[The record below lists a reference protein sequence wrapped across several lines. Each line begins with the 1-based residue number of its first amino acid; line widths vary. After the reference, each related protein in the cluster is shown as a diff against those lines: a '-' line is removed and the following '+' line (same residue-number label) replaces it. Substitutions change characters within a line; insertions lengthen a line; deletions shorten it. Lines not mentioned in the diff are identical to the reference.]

1 MEGGKSKEGKEK
13 KRNEYEIVIYQH
25 YITCSPLLQSKKKI
39 RIFIGE
45 IKSIK
50 IKEIISIDHHH
61 YHHHQGKEVLHTTA
75 PSSSPST
82 LPVIQGNI
90 PVSISSG
97 STPLE
102 GGCES
107 PRSMDMLAGC
117 ATQGLSG
124 IGGSGNEGKRRGGN
138 TQGGV
143 GRREWNVEIEDK
155 YGKIY
160 KLMFKDKWQSF
171 HFLLIIDGWRRFYY
185 QKSIPS
191 TIKNSILNELYS
203 TSPPFSDGSFFGFN
217 SNYSPWHFNSLNTP
231 NFFLICSSSSSVTF
245 FWDGK
250 QFRFFLFLLFFLVL
264 FSFFS
269 LLIFPFP
276 FSAYLP
282 FPLLCLFPL
291 SPRCLFTLSPSPC
304 LFTISPSPCL
314 FPLSPS
320 PCLFPLS
327 PSPCLFPL
335 SPSLPISPFPSLLI
349 YPFPLSSY
357 LPFPPP
363 FLHC

>member
-1 MEGGKSKEGKEK
+1 MMEGGNSKEGKEK

-61 YHHHQGKEVLHTTA
+61 HHHHQGKEVLHTTA

-82 LPVIQGNI
+82 LPVIQGNT
-90 PVSISSG
+90 PVSIISS

-203 TSPPFSDGSFFGFN
+203 PS
-217 SNYSPWHFNSLNTP
+217 HFNSLNTP

-276 FSAYLP
+276 FSSFFPFPLSAYLP
-282 FPLLCLFPL
+282 FPPLFL
-291 SPRCLFTLSPSPC
+291 S
-304 LFTISPSPCL
+304 
-314 FPLSPS
+314 PLSPS
-320 PCLFPLS
+320 
-327 PSPCLFPL
+327 
-335 SPSLPISPFPSLLI
+335 
-349 YPFPLSSY
+349 
-357 LPFPPP
+357 FPPLLAKGGKGVLP
-363 FLHC
+363 TGEGG

>member
-250 QFRFFLFLLFFLVL
+250 QFRFFLFLLFFLFPSPFSPPCL
-264 FSFFS
+264 FSLSPPPCLFS
-269 LLIFPFP
+269 LSSSLCLFTPFSLSLPIFPFP
-276 FSAYLP
+276 LSAYFP
-282 FPLLCLFPL
+282 FPLPFFLPFASYP
-291 SPRCLFTLSPSPC
+291 SPSSTF
-304 LFTISPSPCL
+304 LFLCSPLRMSTRGG
-314 FPLSPS
+314 
-320 PCLFPLS
+320 
-327 PSPCLFPL
+327 
-335 SPSLPISPFPSLLI
+335 
-349 YPFPLSSY
+349 
-357 LPFPPP
+357 
-363 FLHC
+363 